1 MERENAEHCR
11 RLLGLMAHGAAAA
24 ALRVALDRAR
34 AGAKTKRAA
43 ATLTRWAKHAVVT
56 FSWCALTALRRK
68 LRAVRRRAR
77 SSGAAP
83 TVTLS
88 QWWLQ
93 PLLTRDHPPRT
104 TLLFS
109 SLQVRWRVLLW
120 LYSAR
125 RRVAARL
132 VRSFFSDFARLQLP
146 YLIYRYRW
154 SVVKLQ
160 VCGACAASS
169 SFGGGGDGAWS
180 SSFGGGGGGTWRWG
194 RARVGRRLCRGRHV
208 SPARSAPSSGWR
220 ALFLGRPRRVVGGRR
235 HSQP

>member
-43 ATLTRWAKHAVVT
+43 ATLTRWAKHTVVT

-68 LRAVRRRAR
+68 LRAVRRRALPLAPLRRLLSRSGGCSR
-77 SSGAAP
+77 SSRA
-83 TVTLS
+83 T
-88 QWWLQ
+88 
-93 PLLTRDHPPRT
+93 TRHVRR
-104 TLLFS
+104 FS

-160 VCGACAASS
+160 VCGARAASS

-194 RARVGRRLCRGRHV
+194 RARVGRRLCRGRQV
-208 SPARSAPSSGWR
+208 SSARSAPSSGRR